1 VERIS
6 EREVEARSGGL
17 YLRDEGEGMPILFL
31 HAFPLNGRMWEP
43 QLEAFRT
50 TARVIAPDL
59 PGFGLS
65 PFDPAAESLED
76 YARTVLYRLD
86 ELDVGRMLVVGLS
99 MGGYVAFRLLEMA
112 PDRIAGL
119 VLADTKAAP
128 DTDEQRTDR
137 HRLAAEVETSG
148 VDVAVDEL
156 APKLFGAT
164 TLRLDPDRIDDL
176 RAVVRENAPA
186 GIANA
191 LRALAARPDSSPL
204 LPSITCPVACVVGA
218 EDTIT
223 PPAVVRAMA
232 ERIPR
237 AVTIVI
243 PEAGHLANLEA
254 PGAFN
259 TAVES
264 VFGAIAAD

>member
-1 VERIS
+1 MERIS
-6 EREVEARSGGL
+6 EREVEARRGSL
-17 YLRDEGEGMPILFL
+17 YVRDEGEGPPILFL
-31 HAFPLNGRMWEP
+31 HAFPLNNRMWEP
-43 QLEAFRT
+43 QLAAFRT

-65 PFDPAAESLED
+65 PFDRDVASLDD
-76 YARTVLYRLD
+76 YARVVLYRLD
-86 ELDVGRMLVVGLS
+86 ELDVGPMVVVGLS
-99 MGGYVAFRLLEMA
+99 MGGYLAFRLFEMA
-112 PDRIAGL
+112 PDRITGL

-137 HRLAAEVETSG
+137 HRLAAEVEASG
-148 VDVAVDEL
+148 IDVVVDEL
-156 APKLFGAT
+156 APKLIGAT
-164 TLRLDPDRIDDL
+164 ALRLDPDRIDDVRTL
-176 RAVVRENAPA
+176 ARENTPA

-191 LRALAARPDSSPL
+191 LRALAARPDSSHL
-204 LPSITCPVACVVGA
+204 LPSIMCPVACVVGS
-218 EDTIT
+218 EDVIT
-223 PPAVVRAMA
+223 PPAIVRAMA

-259 TAVES
+259 RAIES
-264 VFGAIAAD
+264 VFTPMTH